1 MAKKEKNT
9 IDLPDVSDIPGQE
22 HVRPPKLG
30 EMADNTASS
39 ADEEGDNVFGP
50 QGRSDNDLQMDQSSN
65 VSGDERAMLA
75 RMGRDGADDAPL
87 REGRLDSTDSEGEPL
102 NEKGFGEGRN
112 DEVSADDLDVPGS
125 ELDDQDE
132 ALGEEDEENNDYSTS
147 DNNDDTEINTD
158 L

>member
-9 IDLPDVSDIPGQE
+9 IDLPDVRDIPGQE
-22 HVRPPKLG
+22 HVRPPKPG

-50 QGRSDNDLQMDQSSN
+50 EGGSDNDLQMDQSSN
-65 VSGDERAMLA
+65 VSADERAVLA
-75 RMGRDGADDAPL
+75 RMGREGADDAPL

-102 NEKGFGEGRN
+102 NEKGFGQGRN
-112 DEVSADDLDVPGS
+112 NEVSADDLDVPGS
-125 ELDDQDE
+125 ELDDREE
-132 ALGEEDEENNDYSTS
+132 ALGEEDEENNDYSVS
-147 DNNDDTEINTD
+147 DNNDDTDINTD